1 MPKQEATMS
10 RMLSFLLALSIL
22 SLTLTPFVS
31 WAAQNVMK
39 HDCRQERPKGSYYC
53 ERGPLAGKRFASQKA
68 MVAALTHSSKTQVNR
83 NDGKAS
89 AGSPSNVKASVR

>member
-1 MPKQEATMS
+1 MS
-10 RMLSFLLALSIL
+10 RMLAAVLALSVL
-22 SLTLTPFVS
+22 SLTLTPSVS
-31 WAAQNVMK
+31 WAAQTAMK

-68 MVAALTHSSKTQVNR
+68 MVAALKHSSKTQVNR

-89 AGSPSNVKASVR
+89 SGAPSNVKASVK

>member
-1 MPKQEATMS
+1 MS
-10 RMLSFLLALSIL
+10 RMLAAVLALSVL
-22 SLTLTPFVS
+22 SLTLTPS
-31 WAAQNVMK
+31 ALWAAQTVMK

-68 MVAALTHSSKTQVNR
+68 MVAALKHSSKTQVNQ

-89 AGSPSNVKASVR
+89 AGSPSHVKASVK